1 MTEIEKLY
9 SEAFEEGVNYAIQ
22 RMFAEDYY
30 EDDVDPRQM
39 EGKDTNKGTKGTGES
54 AKKDNIFKR
63 GWNKFK
69 EDIWET
75 GKGLRDGEGDA
86 KTLNWKRLGK
96 RAGVIGGGTALVA
109 VPTALAIRHH
119 NKKKAAEAEAEKNYS
134 EGFEDGVE
142 YAQRTYGIVDTL
154 GRKFRKLTGRET
166 VKDRILDL
174 KDKAADKWSSLSK
187 LQKAGV
193 IAIPVAATGTGIAI
207 SKSGKKKD

>member
-9 SEAFEEGVNYAIQ
+9 SEAFEDGVNYAIEK
-22 RMFAEDYY
+22 MFGDDY
-30 EDDVDPRQM
+30 DPGM
-39 EGKDTNKGTKGTGES
+39 DYNGEEHYITKTKPDEP
-54 AKKDNIFKR
+54 KKDNIFKR

-86 KTLNWKRLGK
+86 KKLNWKRLGK

-119 NKKKAAEAEAEKNYS
+119 NKKKAAEAEAEAEKNYS

-193 IAIPVAATGTGIAI
+193 IAVPVAATGTGIAI
-207 SKSGKKKD
+207 SRSGKKKD

>member
-9 SEAFEEGVNYAIQ
+9 SEAFEDGVSYAIQ
-22 RMFAEDYY
+22 RMFADDYDPGMDYNGEEHY
-30 EDDVDPRQM
+30 EKKTKP
-39 EGKDTNKGTKGTGES
+39 EEPAGT
-54 AKKDNIFKR
+54 KKDNIFKR

-86 KTLNWKRLGK
+86 KKLNWKRLGK

-193 IAIPVAATGTGIAI
+193 IAVPVAATGTGIAI